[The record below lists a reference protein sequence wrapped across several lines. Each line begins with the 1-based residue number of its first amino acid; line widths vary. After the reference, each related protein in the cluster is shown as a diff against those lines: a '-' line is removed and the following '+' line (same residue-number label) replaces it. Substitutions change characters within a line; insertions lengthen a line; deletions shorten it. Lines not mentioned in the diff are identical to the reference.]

1 MSPLFIRIMLHFYSS
16 PTPYVHP
23 ETPAKYP
30 EAVMNIIEDA
40 YFNRDLLTRD
50 RGLRARYEDS
60 AFFLTP
66 RGEAYVKRLIETP
79 LPRKAETWVFDEPEG
94 DQ

>member
-16 PTPYVHP
+16 PTPYVHGGY
-23 ETPAKYP
+23 TSMYP
-30 EAVMNIIEDA
+30 NAVVAAIGDALNARLIKPSMPIVVLHEAVFE
-40 YFNRDLLTRD
+40 
-50 RGLRARYEDS
+50 
-60 AFFLTP
+60 LTP
-66 RGEAYVKRLIETP
+66 RGQAYVDRLLETP